1 MKYVV
6 YKDIRLITGDKS
18 RFYYSDTGYTPEPEK
33 AKKYDVKNIIE
44 LVILILQL
52 ILKFGV
58 TFKYEKIKS

>member
-6 YKDIRLITGDKS
+6 YKEKKLVTGDKS
-18 RFYYSDTGYTPEPEK
+18 RFYYSDTGYTPEQDK
-33 AKKYDVKNIIE
+33 AKKFDVKNIIE

-58 TFKYEKIKS
+58 TFKYEKIKG